1 VRKADMREAHIKM
14 SKCLLILDE
23 NVIWKYIPR
32 DIIAEGIGRGKGY
45 LRAKR
50 VEEYEKKKAGKE

>member
-1 VRKADMREAHIKM
+1 MREAHIKM

-32 DIIAEGIGRGKGY
+32 DIITEGIGRGKGY

-50 VEEYEKKKAGKE
+50 VEEYEKKGSEKE